1 MENEDFKKQ
10 IEELLRLF
18 KKVIEKYPLDDV
30 PGIDKSQLEQLKR
43 QLDNYEEY
51 KDHFSI
57 ELSGMADN
65 EMARRFISL
74 MISRL
79 REQLGEDAN
88 VVNDSPIVEVEKKEM
103 AYESLQTGEN
113 YQSLLDSIDAQLRNP
128 DISEEEMDK
137 LLDKR
142 QKLIKNNK

>member
-1 MENEDFKKQ
+1 M
-10 IEELLRLF
+10 
-18 KKVIEKYPLDDV
+18 

-57 ELSGMADN
+57 ELPGMADN